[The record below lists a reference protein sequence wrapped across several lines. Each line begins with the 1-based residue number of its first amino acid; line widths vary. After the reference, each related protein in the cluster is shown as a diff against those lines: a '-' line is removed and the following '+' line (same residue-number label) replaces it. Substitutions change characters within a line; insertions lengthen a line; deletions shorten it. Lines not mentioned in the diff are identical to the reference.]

1 MYDTGLVALVAALDT
16 TWIRPVRDCRGGDAA
31 FHAYVL
37 DFLKIFFGRNK
48 KVSNKPQKSAGWPQK
63 L

>member
-1 MYDTGLVALVAALDT
+1 MQRSTHMSL
-16 TWIRPVRDCRGGDAA
+16 I
-31 FHAYVL
+31 
-37 DFLKIFFGRNK
+37 FLKIFFGCNK